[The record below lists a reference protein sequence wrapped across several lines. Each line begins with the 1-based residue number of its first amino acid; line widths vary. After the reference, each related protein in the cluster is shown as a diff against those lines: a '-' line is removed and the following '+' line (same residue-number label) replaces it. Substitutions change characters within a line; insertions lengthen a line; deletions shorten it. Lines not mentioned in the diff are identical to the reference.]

1 MCVLDFGG
9 VGISPAPLSVCLD
22 GKAHG
27 GRERSTTPEA
37 VPLRTETAEKSEG
50 GKQNMKKALA
60 YALSLAL
67 LLSLTACNKPQT
79 EQPDTSQPEPEV
91 TANQVETEPE
101 QATVTQLSQ
110 TEEQA
115 GVKPFVVDNI
125 VSGDELIAIF
135 QHIYDRSKGTC
146 SNEKDQLVY
155 ELGEL
160 AYYASFEMDPKKEL
174 PKDVLDRYVDWR
186 PADDFVDG
194 GNSYDERFAVTNDT
208 VYATGTVN
216 IREDTSAS
224 STTLG
229 TLNTG
234 ESITRTGIG
243 IVGTTAEGWAR
254 CELSNGQVVFISSSY
269 LSLEKPATQS
279 TSSTTTTQAQGGG
292 PSGGGPSGSEVID
305 PSKEIIGWSEE
316 ELASF
321 DAFAKAHGM
330 ESYTDE
336 EVAPSGEMDPRV
348 HVG

>member
-1 MCVLDFGG
+1 
-9 VGISPAPLSVCLD
+9 
-22 GKAHG
+22 
-27 GRERSTTPEA
+27 
-37 VPLRTETAEKSEG
+37 
-50 GKQNMKKALA
+50 MKKALA

-79 EQPDTSQPEPEV
+79 EKPDTSQPEPEA
-91 TANQVETEPE
+91 TTNQVEPEPE
-101 QATVTQLSQ
+101 QPTATQLSQ
-110 TEEQA
+110 TEQGQSQE
-115 GVKPFVVDNI
+115 NI
-125 VSGDELIAIF
+125 LQGDELIAIF
-135 QHIYDRSKGTC
+135 QHIYDRSKGAC

-174 PKDVLDRYVDWR
+174 PEDILDRYVDWR
-186 PADDFVDG
+186 PVDDFADEG
-194 GNSYDERFAVTNDT
+194 TPYDERFAVTHDT

-216 IREDTSAS
+216 IREDTSTS

-279 TSSTTTTQAQGGG
+279 TSSTTTTQAQGE
-292 PSGGGPSGSEVID
+292 GPSGSEVID